1 MSFSVNHLVRVDELK
16 CLVLMAHTPPEA
28 QLRLLVGGVATQQ
41 QKSAELANT
50 EFINQGPKAKE

>member
-1 MSFSVNHLVRVDELK
+1 MRHLL
-16 CLVLMAHTPPEA
+16 LTTIAALM
-28 QLRLLVGGVATQQ
+28 LGGVATQQ